1 MCRIVWWERAAV
13 DRGVLLVDQV
23 GMGRG
28 VLLVDQVE
36 RRDWDM
42 NPGPLRLSK
51 ENNRGRRTGRSGPAW
66 SSLFLIAVAI
76 S

>member
-36 RRDWDM
+36 RRDWD
-42 NPGPLRLSK
+42 LSG
-51 ENNRGRRTGRSGPAW
+51 ED
-66 SSLFLIAVAI
+66 
-76 S
+76 